1 MPGTPA
7 RPVPPANPGSDAAV
21 RPTTT
26 PMEEKMSSVLKT
38 RMAPGGD
45 AGVAQ
50 RPRQI
55 RRAAVLGAGVM
66 GAQIAAHLV
75 NAGVEAVL
83 FELPAEGGDPDAH
96 ARKAIQGLRKAQP
109 TPLAEPAV
117 ADRIVPANYE
127 TGLDQLADCDFVI
140 EAIAERLDLKR
151 DLFARIA
158 PHLPEGVLLASNTS
172 GLSINALA
180 EVLPDAVRERFC
192 GVHFF
197 NPPRYM
203 PLVELIPSRATRSE
217 VLDDLESFLVGTL
230 GKGVIR
236 AEDTPNFVA
245 NRIGVFSIAATLHHA
260 ERLGI
265 PADVVDA
272 LTGPA
277 IGRPKSATFRTADV
291 VGLDT
296 LQHVVT
302 GSAKLLEADPW
313 QAYIRLPDWLDGL
326 VAQGALG
333 QKTRRGVYRKEG
345 KAIQVFDPERGDYR
359 PARQQADEAL
369 QAILAERDPAKKL
382 AALHDSDHPQAQFLW
397 AIQRDVFHYAAY
409 WLGDIADNARD
420 LDLAMRWGFG
430 WKLGPFETWQ
440 AAGWRR
446 VADWIRADIDAGRA
460 LVDAPLPEWVAQVD
474 GVHRPEASWSAR
486 GHNWQPRSDLPVY
499 QRQYF
504 PDRVLGEAEQETG
517 VTTFETDAVRLW
529 HLQADVGILS
539 FRSPQHAIG
548 DDVLAGVLEAVAEAE
563 GRYRALVLWQ
573 SKAPFSVGANLKQ
586 VVGALERGDY
596 DALADMVARF
606 QQATGCLRQA
616 RIPVVGAVRGMALGG
631 GCEFVMHCDHVV
643 AALESYMGLVEAG
656 VGLIPAGGGCKEL
669 ARRASALT
677 PDGDVF
683 PFIRNYFETIAMG
696 KVAGSAVEARRL
708 GLLRPSDTV
717 VLNPHEILHVA
728 HAHARALAEAGYRPP
743 LETPVRVAGKAGLAN
758 LKAQLVNMHAGGFI
772 SDHDYA
778 VAERAAAALCGGEV
792 EAGSTVPE
800 AWLLK
805 LEREPFVELL
815 RTDKTRERIVHM
827 LKTGKPLRN

>member
-1 MPGTPA
+1 
-7 RPVPPANPGSDAAV
+7 
-21 RPTTT
+21 
-26 PMEEKMSSVLKT
+26 MSSVLKS
-38 RMAPGGD
+38 RMAPR
-45 AGVAQ
+45 AGAGSER
-50 RPRQI
+50 RPRYI

-75 NAGVEAVL
+75 NAGVETVL
-83 FELPAEGGDPDAH
+83 FELPAGGADKDAN

-117 ADRIVPANYE
+117 ADRIVPANYD
-127 TGLDQLADCDFVI
+127 TGLGQLGDCDFVI

-151 DLFARIA
+151 ELFARIA
-158 PHLPEGVLLASNTS
+158 PHLPAEVLLASNTS

-203 PLVELIPSRATRSE
+203 PLVELIPSRSTRPA
-217 VLDDLESFLVGTL
+217 VLDELETFLVGTL

-236 AEDTPNFVA
+236 ARDTPNFVA
-245 NRIGVFSIAATLHHA
+245 NRIGVFSIAATIHHA

-296 LQHVVT
+296 LQHVVA
-302 GSAKLLEADPW
+302 GSAKLLDEDPW
-313 QAYIRLPDWLDGL
+313 QGYIHLPDWLDGL

-333 QKTRRGVYRKEG
+333 QKTRCGVYRKQAG
-345 KAIQVFDPERGDYR
+345 RIQVFDPARGDYR
-359 PARQQADEAL
+359 DARQQADEAL

-382 AALHDSDHPQAQFLW
+382 AALHDSDHPQARFLW

-409 WLGDIADNARD
+409 WLGEIADNARD
-420 LDLAMRWGFG
+420 VDLAMRWGFG
-430 WKLGPFETWQ
+430 WTLGPFETWQ
-440 AAGWRR
+440 AAGWQR
-446 VADWIRADIDAGRA
+446 VAQWIRADIESGQA
-460 LVDAPLPEWVAQVD
+460 LAAVPLPDWVDTLDA
-474 GVHRPEASWSAR
+474 VHRPEASWSALDY
-486 GHNWQPRSDLPVY
+486 GWHPRSELPVY

-504 PDRVLGEAEQETG
+504 PDRVLGEADQETG

-539 FRSPQHAIG
+539 FRTPQNAIG
-548 DDVLAGVLEAVAEAE
+548 ADVLEGVLAAVAEAE
-563 GRYRALVLWQ
+563 QRYRALVLWQ
-573 SKAPFSVGANLKQ
+573 PKAPFSVGANLKQ
-586 VVGALERGDY
+586 VVDALEREDY
-596 DALADMVARF
+596 DALAAMVARF
-606 QQATGCLRQA
+606 QQATGRLRQA

-643 AALESYMGLVEAG
+643 AALESYLGLVEAG

-683 PFIRNYFETIAMG
+683 PFIRNYFEMIAMG
-696 KVAGSAVEARRL
+696 KVARSAVEARRF

-728 HAHARALAEAGYRPP
+728 HAHARALAESGYRPP

-758 LKAQLVNMHAGGFI
+758 LKAQLVNLHAGGFI
-772 SDHDYA
+772 SDHDFA
-778 VAERAAAALCGGEV
+778 VAEHAAAALCGGEV

-800 AWLLK
+800 GWLLK
-805 LEREPFVELL
+805 LEREPFMALL
-815 RTDKTRERIVHM
+815 RSDKTRERIVHM